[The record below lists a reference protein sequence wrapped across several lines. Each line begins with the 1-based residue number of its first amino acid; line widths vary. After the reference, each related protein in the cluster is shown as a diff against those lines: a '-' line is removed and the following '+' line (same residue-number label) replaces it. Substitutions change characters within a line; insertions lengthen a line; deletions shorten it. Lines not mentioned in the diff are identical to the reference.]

1 MMRNLIIPM
10 SLILLFISCTSK
22 SGENLIKAVKD
33 EDFEKVKKIVT
44 AENVNS
50 ADETGADIRKTKD
63 EEDKTQELLMKIIRQ
78 QRGKEGSCTR
88 IKTMTKS
95 FPEEVKKVE
104 GEQTNSSS
112 AGGKRSRFSVAAS
125 VEWRIG
131 SIPEIAKKGGRTAE
145 VTEHF
150 FRENRES
157 VIIKGIENFSCK
169 TDGFTSDAGCWKHV
183 DGQYLYK
190 SEDCPKPSLSQPDIT
205 FSKPILDPET
215 NLVFVYEFWYC
226 GDLCARESL
235 VVYEL
240 KSDGKLELKHWFTLR
255 VS

>member
-1 MMRNLIIPM
+1 MILPFGIKNLVI
-10 SLILLFISCTSK
+10 SAVFLLLFVSCSK
-22 SGENLIKAVKD
+22 SGDNLVKTVKNSQTDRERID
-33 EDFEKVKKIVT
+33 EK
-44 AENVNS
+44 
-50 ADETGADIRKTKD
+50 RLD

-88 IKTMTKS
+88 IKSMTKS
-95 FPEEVKKVE
+95 FPEEMKKVE
-104 GEQTNSSS
+104 ENQINNSS

-125 VEWRIG
+125 IEWRIG

-145 VTEHF
+145 VTARF
-150 FRENRES
+150 FRENREP
-157 VIIKGIENFSCK
+157 IIISETENFSCE
-169 TDGFTSDAGCWKHV
+169 TDGFTSDAECYKQVG
-183 DGQYLYK
+183 GQYLYK
-190 SEDCPKPSLSQPDIT
+190 SEECPKPSLSQPDIT
-205 FSKPILDPET
+205 FSKPVLDPET

>member
-1 MMRNLIIPM
+1 MKKLIIY
-10 SLILLFISCTSK
+10 IVLLLAFVSCTSK
-22 SGENLIKAVKD
+22 SGENLIKAVKNN
-33 EDFEKVKKIVT
+33 DFEKVKRIVPS
-44 AENVNS
+44 ENVNS
-50 ADETGADIRKTKD
+50 TDETGADIREKKD
-63 EEDKTQELLMKIIRQ
+63 KEDNTQELLMKIIRQ

-88 IKTMTKS
+88 IHSRTRS
-95 FPEEVKKVE
+95 FPEEAKKVE
-104 GEQTNSSS
+104 GKQTNDSSL
-112 AGGKRSRFSVAAS
+112 GGKRSRFSVVAS
-125 VEWRIG
+125 IEWRIG
-131 SIPEIAKKGGRTAE
+131 SIPEIAKRGGRTAE

-157 VIIKGIENFSCK
+157 VIINGIEDLSCEK
-169 TDGFTSDAGCWKHV
+169 DGLTSDAEC
-183 DGQYLYK
+183 YK
-190 SEDCPKPSLSQPDIT
+190 QINGKPVYKKEECPEPSLSQPDIT
-205 FSKPILDPET
+205 FSKPVFDPET

>member
-1 MMRNLIIPM
+1 MRCMMKKLII
-10 SLILLFISCTSK
+10 STFLIFLFISCTSK
-22 SGENLIKAVKD
+22 SGDNLVKTVKNSQTDRERID
-33 EDFEKVKKIVT
+33 EK
-44 AENVNS
+44 
-50 ADETGADIRKTKD
+50 RLD

-88 IKTMTKS
+88 IKSMTKS
-95 FPEEVKKVE
+95 FSEEMKKVE
-104 GEQTNSSS
+104 ENQINNSS

-125 VEWRIG
+125 IEWRIG

-145 VTEHF
+145 VTARF
-150 FRENRES
+150 FRENREPINIS
-157 VIIKGIENFSCK
+157 ETENFSCE
-169 TDGFTSDAGCWKHV
+169 TDGFTSDAECYKQV
-183 DGQYLYK
+183 EGQYLYK
-190 SEDCPKPSLSQPDIT
+190 SEECPKPSLSQPDIT
-205 FSKPILDPET
+205 FSKPVLDPET

-240 KSDGKLELKHWFTLR
+240 KSNGKLELKHWFTLR

>member
-1 MMRNLIIPM
+1 MKKLII
-10 SLILLFISCTSK
+10 SIFLLFLFISCSN
-22 SGENLIKAVKD
+22 SGDNLIKAVKNSQTDRERID
-33 EDFEKVKKIVT
+33 EK
-44 AENVNS
+44 
-50 ADETGADIRKTKD
+50 RMD

-95 FPEEVKKVE
+95 FPEEVKKIE
-104 GEQTNSSS
+104 GNHIDNSS

-125 VEWRIG
+125 IEWRIG
-131 SIPEIAKKGGRTAE
+131 SISEIAKKGGRTAE
-145 VTEHF
+145 VTAHF
-150 FRENRES
+150 FRENREP
-157 VIIKGIENFSCK
+157 IIISEIENFSCE
-169 TDGFTSDAGCWKHV
+169 TDGFTSDAECYKQV

-190 SEDCPKPSLSQPDIT
+190 SEECPKPSLEQPDIT
-205 FSKPILDPET
+205 FSKPVLDPET

>member
-1 MMRNLIIPM
+1 MKKLIIY
-10 SLILLFISCTSK
+10 IVLLFVFVSCSK
-22 SGENLIKAVKD
+22 SGENLIKAVKNN
-33 EDFEKVKKIVT
+33 DFEKVKKIVT
-44 AENVNS
+44 AENMNS
-50 ADETGADIRKTKD
+50 TDEMGADIRETKD
-63 EEDKTQELLMKIIRQ
+63 KEDKTQELLMKIIRQ

-95 FPEEVKKVE
+95 FTEEIKKIE
-104 GEQTNSSS
+104 GEQTNNSSF
-112 AGGKRSRFSVAAS
+112 GEKRSRFSVVAS
-125 VEWRIG
+125 IEWRIG

-157 VIIKGIENFSCK
+157 VIINGIEDFSCEK
-169 TDGFTSDAGCWKHV
+169 DGFTSDDECWEQV
-183 DGQYLYK
+183 GGQYLYK

-205 FSKPILDPET
+205 FSKPVLDPET